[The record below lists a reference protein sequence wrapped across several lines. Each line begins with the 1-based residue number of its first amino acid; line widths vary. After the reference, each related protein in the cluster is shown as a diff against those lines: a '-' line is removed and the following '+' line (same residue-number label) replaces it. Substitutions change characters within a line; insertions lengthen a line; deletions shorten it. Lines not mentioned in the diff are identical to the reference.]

1 MGAARAARRLRLDD
15 RKIRIDIQVLCAAAR
30 AAAPLYTAFAFR
42 PRRTRMHPSI
52 HARLTPD
59 KPAYLMAGSG
69 RTIGY
74 RELEEASNRLAHFFR
89 RVGVA
94 AGDRIALM
102 LENHPRYF
110 EICWA
115 AQRAGIV
122 YTAISSRLTPGE
134 AAYIVGDCGARVF
147 IGSMALAAQAAEL
160 RGQTPQV
167 QTRLMLD
174 GAIEGYRSYEDAVA
188 DCPFTPIADESA
200 GGDMLYS
207 SGTTGRPKGVFVP
220 PESTDIAH
228 VNALLKV
235 CMGPFAMNGDT
246 VYLSPGP
253 LYHAAPLRFAMA
265 VMRLGGTVV
274 VMEHFDAAE
283 FLALVEKHRVTHTQ
297 VVPTMFV
304 RMLKLPED
312 ERRAH
317 DLSSLRIAIHAAAP
331 CPVPVKQQMIDWW
344 GPIVWEYYAGTEGMG
359 MTLVSSPEWLEHKGT
374 VGRAVVGVAH
384 ICDDDGEELPVGETG
399 GVYFSDGK
407 VFEYHND
414 PQKTAAGRNAKGWT
428 TLGDIGTMDAE
439 GYLYLTDRKAHMI
452 ISGGVNIYPQ
462 EAENLLVTHPKV
474 LDVAVF
480 GVPNEEFGE
489 EVKAVVQPRDMTE
502 AGRLLEQELIAFC
515 REHLSSIKC
524 PRSIDFEAELPRHPT
539 GKLYKR
545 LLRERYWAGHASTI
559 V

>member
-1 MGAARAARRLRLDD
+1 
-15 RKIRIDIQVLCAAAR
+15 
-30 AAAPLYTAFAFR
+30 
-42 PRRTRMHPSI
+42 MHPST
-52 HARLTPD
+52 HAQRTPRHL
-59 KPAYLMAGSG
+59 ALVMASSG
-69 RTIGY
+69 RSMSYG
-74 RELEEASNRLAHFFR
+74 ELDDASNRLAQCFR
-89 RVGVA
+89 RCGLQP
-94 AGDRIALM
+94 GDRIALM
-102 LENHPRYF
+102 LENHLRYF

-115 AQRAGIV
+115 AQRAGLV
-122 YTAISSRLTPGE
+122 YTAISTRLTPGE
-134 AAYIVGDCGARVF
+134 AAYIVNDCGARLFVT
-147 IGSMALAAQAAEL
+147 SAALAQQAAAL
-160 RGQTPQV
+160 RGVTPGV
-167 QTRLMLD
+167 EHRLMLD
-174 GAIEGYRSYEDAVA
+174 GTIDGYTSYEETVA
-188 DCPFTPIADESA
+188 AYPAERIADETA

-220 PESTDIAH
+220 PESPDIDF
-228 VNALLKV
+228 VSPLLKV
-235 CMGPFAMNGDT
+235 CIGYYGMGADT

-283 FLALVEKHRVTHTQ
+283 FLRLVPQHRITHTQ

-304 RMLKLPED
+304 RMLKLPES
-312 ERRAH
+312 ERLAH
-317 DLSSLRIAIHAAAP
+317 DLSSLRCAIHAAAP
-331 CPVPVKQQMIDWW
+331 CPVPVKEQMIAWW

-359 MTLVSSPEWLEHKGT
+359 LTLVNSADWLAHKGT
-374 VGRAVVGVAH
+374 VGRAVVGVLR
-384 ICDDDGEELPVGETG
+384 ICDDDGKLLLPGETG
-399 GVYFSDGK
+399 GIYFAEGK
-407 VFEYHND
+407 PFEYHND
-414 PQKTAAGRNAKGWT
+414 PEKTAASRNVHGWT
-428 TLGDIGTMDAE
+428 TLGDIGYIDGE

-489 EVKAVVQPRDMTE
+489 EVKAVVQPRDMAE
-502 AGRLLEQELIAFC
+502 AGKALEQELIAFC
-515 REHLSSIKC
+515 REQLSAIKC

-545 LLRERYWAGHASTI
+545 LLRDRYWTGHASKI

>member
-1 MGAARAARRLRLDD
+1 
-15 RKIRIDIQVLCAAAR
+15 
-30 AAAPLYTAFAFR
+30 
-42 PRRTRMHPSI
+42 MHPSI
-52 HARLTPD
+52 HARQTPD

-69 RTIGY
+69 RGVSY
-74 RELEEASNRLAHFFR
+74 RELDEASNRLAHFFR
-89 RVGVA
+89 RVGVG

-122 YTAISSRLTPGE
+122 YTAISSRLTSGE
-134 AAYIVGDCGARVF
+134 AAYIVGDCGAKVF
-147 IGSMALAAQAAEL
+147 ISSMALAAQAAQL
-160 RGQTPQV
+160 RGQTPKV
-167 QTRLMLD
+167 HTRLMLD
-174 GAIEGYRSYEDAVA
+174 GTIDGHASYEDAVSG
-188 DCPFTPIADESA
+188 CPATPIADESA

-220 PESTDIAH
+220 PESTDIAF
-228 VNALLKV
+228 VSSLLKV
-235 CMGPFAMNGDT
+235 CMGPFAMNDGT

-283 FLALVEKHRVTHTQ
+283 FLRLVALHRITHTQ

-304 RMLKLPED
+304 RMLKLPEAQ
-312 ERRAH
+312 RRAH

-359 MTLVSSPEWLEHKGT
+359 MTLVGSAEWLAHKGT

-414 PQKTAAGRNAKGWT
+414 PAKTAAGRNAKGWT
-428 TLGDIGTMDAE
+428 TLGDIGYMDAE
-439 GYLYLTDRKAHMI
+439 GFLYLTDRKAHMI

-489 EVKAVVQPRDMTE
+489 EVKAVVQPRDMAE
-502 AGRLLEQELIAFC
+502 AGPLLEQELIAYC
-515 REHLSSIKC
+515 REQLSAIKC

-545 LLRERYWAGHASTI
+545 LLRDRYWAGHSSKI